1 MKSIL
6 VAISVVLAAAFS
18 VPASGTGAGGGPIT
32 IMFGGKGVL
41 SPDGKV
47 RYVALTTSRQT
58 ILSVVRVRG
67 GQVFRSRLLRGYLG
81 VPVVGSDG
89 TTEGVSADGRTLVL
103 ASTPGISRSTQFA
116 VVDTKTLRLRRVA
129 LRGSWSYDAIS
140 PDGKT
145 LFLIE
150 YLSTGAT
157 PPYRVRAYDLEARR
171 LLTRIVVDRVQK
183 ASVMYGQAVTRA
195 TSSDGRWAYTLYAR
209 AKNAPFVHALDTVRK
224 QARCIFLPARLVLGK
239 QLSLRLRLQRGGELA
254 VHNQRATVAVIDTR
268 TWRVRAAT

>member
-6 VAISVVLAAAFS
+6 VVIALVLAGAFS
-18 VPASGTGAGGGPIT
+18 VPASGAGGGTLT

-41 SPDGKV
+41 APDGKV

-67 GQVFRSRLLRGYLG
+67 GQVVRSRLMRGYLG

-129 LRGSWSYDAIS
+129 LRGS
-140 PDGKT
+140 
-145 LFLIE
+145 
-150 YLSTGAT
+150 
-157 PPYRVRAYDLEARR
+157 
-171 LLTRIVVDRVQK
+171 
-183 ASVMYGQAVTRA
+183 
-195 TSSDGRWAYTLYAR
+195 
-209 AKNAPFVHALDTVRK
+209 
-224 QARCIFLPARLVLGK
+224 
-239 QLSLRLRLQRGGELA
+239 
-254 VHNQRATVAVIDTR
+254 
-268 TWRVRAAT
+268 